1 MLPERLVRDQ
11 PDVVRAAL
19 RERGL
24 GEESLH
30 ILDRWLALD
39 AARRSAQAR
48 HDALAQALHLPGNRD
63 RDRATAL
70 KQELRRAQGELIT
83 QAAEAR
89 HALLLLP
96 NIPDDRV
103 PSGQGG
109 GSAHELRRWQEP
121 TLLPFAAKR
130 HDQLATQLGILDL
143 PRATRLSG
151 ARFPLLIGAGAR
163 LSRALASYMLDL
175 HTSRGY
181 LELAPPHLVKEA
193 ALEGTGHLPRHRDE
207 LYSVPQDGL
216 WLSPTAEAQL
226 VALHAGETL
235 GADDLPLAYTSCTPA
250 FRREAGSSGSAM
262 PGLLRQ
268 HQFDKVELVRIC
280 TPEDAD
286 QAFDTLVR
294 DAERVLQTLG
304 LPYRVVALP
313 AGDLPFASRR
323 TYDLEVWMPGYG
335 SYVEISSVSDCGHF
349 QSRALRLRYR
359 GASSGHRLRYP
370 HTLNASALAIGRTIA
385 ALLENG
391 QREGGAVMLPE
402 SLAPYIPELSL
413 VPQSS

>member
-1 MLPERLVRDQ
+1 
-11 PDVVRAAL
+11 
-19 RERGL
+19 
-24 GEESLH
+24 
-30 ILDRWLALD
+30 
-39 AARRSAQAR
+39 
-48 HDALAQALHLPGNRD
+48 
-63 RDRATAL
+63 
-70 KQELRRAQGELIT
+70 
-83 QAAEAR
+83 
-89 HALLLLP
+89 
-96 NIPDDRV
+96 
-103 PSGQGG
+103 
-109 GSAHELRRWQEP
+109 
-121 TLLPFAAKR
+121 
-130 HDQLATQLGILDL
+130 
-143 PRATRLSG
+143 
-151 ARFPLLIGAGAR
+151 
-163 LSRALASYMLDL
+163 
-175 HTSRGY
+175 
-181 LELAPPHLVKEA
+181 
-193 ALEGTGHLPRHRDE
+193 
-207 LYSVPQDGL
+207 
-216 WLSPTAEAQL
+216 
-226 VALHAGETL
+226 
-235 GADDLPLAYTSCTPA
+235 
-250 FRREAGSSGSAM
+250 M

-294 DAERVLQTLG
+294 DAERVLQTLE

-391 QREGGAVMLPE
+391 QREGGAVMLPK

>member
-24 GEESLH
+24 GEESLR

-63 RDRATAL
+63 RDRVAAL
-70 KQELRRAQGELIT
+70 KQELRRTKGELIT

-96 NIPDDRV
+96 NIADDRV

-121 TLLPFAAKR
+121 TFPPFAAKR

-163 LSRALASYMLDL
+163 LSRALASYMLDM

-181 LELAPPHLVKEA
+181 VELAPAHLIKGA
-193 ALEGTGHLPRHRDE
+193 ALEGTGHLPRHQDE

-235 GADDLPLAYTSCTPA
+235 GAGDLPLAYTSAPPP
-250 FRREAGSSGSAM
+250 SGGKLDH
-262 PGLLRQ
+262 P
-268 HQFDKVELVRIC
+268 VVRC
-280 TPEDAD
+280 RA
-286 QAFDTLVR
+286 
-294 DAERVLQTLG
+294 
-304 LPYRVVALP
+304 YC
-313 AGDLPFASRR
+313 AS
-323 TYDLEVWMPGYG
+323 T
-335 SYVEISSVSDCGHF
+335 
-349 QSRALRLRYR
+349 
-359 GASSGHRLRYP
+359 
-370 HTLNASALAIGRTIA
+370 
-385 ALLENG
+385 
-391 QREGGAVMLPE
+391 
-402 SLAPYIPELSL
+402 SLIKWS
-413 VPQSS
+413 